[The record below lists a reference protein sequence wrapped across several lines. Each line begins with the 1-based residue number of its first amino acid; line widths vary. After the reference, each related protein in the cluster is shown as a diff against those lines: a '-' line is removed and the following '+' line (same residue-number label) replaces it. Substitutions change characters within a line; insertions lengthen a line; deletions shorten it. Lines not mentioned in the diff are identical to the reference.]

1 MLDAGAIGA
10 ALAQAFSMESFIG
23 VGGGVLLGYMIGVIP
38 GLSRGMAVA
47 IAIPLTF
54 YMSPYVAISFLIGL
68 SKGSTTGSA
77 ITAILLNA
85 PGEPSS
91 AVTCYD
97 GYPMAREGR
106 PRRAMKISLFASVI
120 GDLIATIFL
129 IIIVIPFARV
139 ALMFGPYEMA
149 AILVFTL
156 VFIAGMSGGSLFK
169 GLAAGGLGV
178 FLGTI
183 GLDPQTGLPRMTFG
197 ITDLM
202 DGVPL
207 LAVAIGTLALGEMF
221 HQSDRLRT
229 ERDIKPVSLAKN
241 PHDTYSLRDLIKDM
255 PAIMKGTAIG
265 IFVGVLPGLGP
276 TIASFM
282 AYGWAK
288 NSSKHPEK
296 FGKGASEGIAASESS
311 DNAVI
316 PAALVP
322 LFGLGIPGNVSAALL
337 IGAFAIHG
345 ITVGPLLLRE
355 EPELLYSIFAGMLLA
370 SAIMLAVGW
379 IGLMFF
385 ARIALVPPH
394 AVIAVVIW
402 LCLAGSALQGY
413 GMFGLLLLFFFAV
426 LGYLMKRF
434 DYSFV
439 TFLVAFILTPMLELN
454 LRQSIILSRGDPWV
468 LLNRP
473 IAVGFI
479 ILTLIALVLLIRS
492 TLKNR
497 AKKKRAPKAEAAVP

>member
-1 MLDAGAIGA
+1 MDFSLIGI
-10 ALAQAFSMESFIG
+10 ALAEAFSLSSFIG
-23 VGGGVLLGYMIGVIP
+23 VGGGVLLGYAIGVIP

-68 SKGSTTGSA
+68 SKGSTAGSA

-97 GYPMAREGR
+97 GYPMAQSGK
-106 PRRAMKISLFASVI
+106 PRRAMKISLFASVM
-120 GDLIATIFL
+120 GDLLATIFL
-129 IIIVIPFARV
+129 IIIVVPFARV

-169 GLAAGGLGV
+169 GLAAGGLGI

-197 ITDLM
+197 IPDLM

-221 HQSDRLRT
+221 IQSDRIRA
-229 ERDIKPVSLAKN
+229 EPDMKPVSLKKN
-241 PHDTYSLRDLIKDM
+241 PEDTYPFRDFVKDI
-255 PAIMKGTAIG
+255 PAILRGTGIG

-288 NSSKHPEK
+288 KASKKPEL
-296 FGKGASEGIAASESS
+296 FGKGSSEGIAASESS

-379 IGLMFF
+379 VGLMFF
-385 ARIALVPPH
+385 AQIALVPTR
-394 AVIAVVIW
+394 AVVAVVIY

-413 GMFGLLLLFFFAV
+413 GTFGLILLFFFAV

-454 LRQSIILSRGDPWV
+454 LRQSMILSRGDPMV
-468 LLNRP
+468 LFNRP
-473 IAVGFI
+473 IALVF
-479 ILTLIALVLLIRS
+479 IALTFVALILLIHSNFKRRHES
-492 TLKNR
+492 AGR
-497 AKKKRAPKAEAAVP
+497 ANA

>member
-1 MLDAGAIGA
+1 MDFSLIGVAIIE
-10 ALAQAFSMESFIG
+10 ALSLQSFIG
-23 VGGGVLLGYMIGVIP
+23 VGGGVLLGYAIGVIP

-54 YMSPYVAISFLIGL
+54 YMTPYVAISFLIGL
-68 SKGSTTGSA
+68 SKGSTAGSA

-91 AVTCYD
+91 AVTCLD
-97 GYPMAREGR
+97 GYPMAQSGR
-106 PRRAMKISLFASVI
+106 PRRAMKISLFASVM
-120 GDLIATIFL
+120 GDLLATIFL
-129 IIIVIPFARV
+129 IIIVVPFARV

-149 AILVFTL
+149 AILAFTL
-156 VFIAGMSGGSLFK
+156 VFIAGLSGGSLFK

-197 ITDLM
+197 IPDLM

-221 HQSDRLRT
+221 IQHDKLKF
-229 ERDIKPVSLAKN
+229 EPDIKPVSLKRN
-241 PHDTYSLRDLIKDM
+241 PDDRYPFRDFVKDI
-255 PAIMKGTAIG
+255 PAILRGTGIG
-265 IFVGVLPGLGP
+265 VFVGVLPGLGP

-282 AYGWAK
+282 AYGWAQK
-288 NSSKHPEK
+288 ASKTPER

-345 ITVGPLLLRE
+345 ITVGPLLLRD

-370 SAIMLAVGW
+370 SVIMLAVGW
-379 IGLMFF
+379 FGLMFF
-385 ARIALVPPH
+385 AQIALVPAR
-394 AVIAVVIW
+394 AVVAVVIY

-413 GMFGLLLLFFFAV
+413 GTFGLMLLFFFAI

-454 LRQSIILSRGDPWV
+454 LRQSIILSRGDPMI

-473 IAVGFI
+473 IALVFI
-479 ILTLIALVLLIRS
+479 AFTLIALIMLIRNS
-492 TLKNR
+492 LKR
-497 AKKKRAPKAEAAVP
+497 KEPTKPQGPAGAPGV